1 MVNTRIIAQKHQ
13 TNVRRASLL
22 GSVALAVI
30 CTAPAYAATQ
40 IQLTSSKLAEVI
52 PLTSYSQN
60 ASSNANS
67 AGKNIAA
74 VCGQVTITK
83 LIDQSSPIFLGAVLS
98 VQTFPDM
105 TIIFSQGTSSITPPF
120 TYYTVQL
127 GNVIATSITQSDNA
141 NNIITE
147 QIVLSASQFRF
158 TFFEQKPDG
167 TTGPAVSFGFD
178 CITQTGS

>member
-1 MVNTRIIAQKHQ
+1 MRSHRWNGIVPLGL
-13 TNVRRASLL
+13 VSCVSLL
-22 GSVALAVI
+22 TIGI
-30 CTAPAYAATQ
+30 CTAPAYATTQ
-40 IQLTSSKLAEVI
+40 IQLTSSKLAEAI

-60 ASSNANS
+60 ASSNANTG
-67 AGKNIAA
+67 GKNIAA

-83 LIDQSSPIFLGAVLS
+83 LVDPSSPIFLRAVLS

-105 TIIFSQGTSSITPPF
+105 TITFSEGTGTMPF

-127 GNVIATSITQSDNA
+127 GNVIATSITQSDNTT
-141 NNIITE
+141 NIITE

-158 TFFEQKPDG
+158 NFFEQKPDG
-167 TTGPAVSFGFD
+167 TTGPPVTFGFD